1 VDKLG
6 RYAHVSCL
14 QNPPSGNF
22 FTRLFSRW
30 WWSISQIIWMCLL
43 VTKLLL
49 KFCVYFYRNRNSF
62 YIPKQTSRL
71 FGILLNKRQKWMYT
85 FLV

>member
-1 VDKLG
+1 VDGQYVEEGWVDKTCKICKKDTKGEARQVDKLG

-43 VTKLLL
+43 V
-49 KFCVYFYRNRNSF
+49 
-62 YIPKQTSRL
+62 
-71 FGILLNKRQKWMYT
+71 
-85 FLV
+85 